1 MKCRACGKD
10 IVFVKGTAR
19 GRILAIH
26 ISDLGF
32 DKKANPPR
40 SVKLELRRKLEMECF
55 NGQR

>member
-10 IVFVKGTAR
+10 IVFVKRSTR

-26 ISDLGF
+26 ASDLGS